1 MWNKIYDTNSL
12 GEKNGIILLQ
22 VSYVSQEV
30 V

>member
-12 GEKNGIILLQ
+12 GENGIILLQ
-22 VSYVSQEV
+22 VSYISQEV